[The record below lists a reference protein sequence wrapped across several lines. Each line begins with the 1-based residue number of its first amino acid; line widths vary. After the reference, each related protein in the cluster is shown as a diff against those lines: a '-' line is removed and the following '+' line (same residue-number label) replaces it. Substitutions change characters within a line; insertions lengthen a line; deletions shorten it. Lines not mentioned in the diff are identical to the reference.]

1 MKDYLQILEQLKNE
15 IRHARLNAVM
25 SANSEMLKLYWRIG
39 NTILLQQSE
48 QGWGAKIVDK
58 LAKDLKEEFPD
69 MKGLSVRNLKY
80 MRAFAESYPDI
91 SFVQAPLAQITWYH
105 NITLLDKVKN
115 SEQRLIYIEETVKNG
130 WSRDVMVR
138 QIESKYI
145 DRKGISKSNFE
156 RVLPS
161 PFSDLAK
168 QSFKDPYLFDFLT
181 LADDYVE
188 KDLENGLVEKITQF
202 LLELGLGFAFVGR
215 QYKIEISE
223 RDFVIDLLFY
233 HLKLRSYIVIEL
245 KAVEFQ
251 PEFVGKLNF
260 YLSAVDDQLKTELD
274 QPSIGLLICKT
285 KDNLMVEYALRDFSK
300 PIGITEYRLAEAL
313 PENIKKSLPTIQE
326 IEYKLTNE
334 KGKRKK

>member
-145 DRKGISKSNFE
+145 DRKGISQSNFE